1 MLHCTQPLVYSL
13 TPIVFEANSQVMTFR
28 NTIAR
33 WALENVQAYMNQFD
47 VDKAEA
53 YVASAFNYHGEIPF
67 LYGTFKPTNEVEPD
81 LEKEPGG
88 FKVVCCC
95 VLMPSVSLTVL
106 IVFRFVMDFSAMKS
120 FSRQW

>member
-53 YVASAFNYHGEIPF
+53 YHSGQRGIF
-67 LYGTFKPTNEVEPD
+67 
-81 LEKEPGG
+81 
-88 FKVVCCC
+88 
-95 VLMPSVSLTVL
+95 
-106 IVFRFVMDFSAMKS
+106 
-120 FSRQW
+120 